1 MKFREATKSGFRQKD
16 LEHEKKESCVL
27 TRGASQVVPVI
38 KNLPAH
44 AGDMRHGFQSLGR
57 EGSPGGGD
65 GYPLQYSCL
74 KNLVDR

>member
-44 AGDMRHGFQSLGR
+44 AGDIRDTGFNPWVAKVLLE
-57 EGSPGGGD
+57 EGMATHFSI
-65 GYPLQYSCL
+65 LA
-74 KNLVDR
+74 